1 MISDSGI
8 KLIHPLY
15 DQNKKDEILDQL
27 SIAIQLNNDSGDFQ
41 LIRYIDDDIK
51 YSIESTSKRDSNNKL
66 K

>member
-51 YSIESTSKRDSNNKL
+51 YSKESTSKRDNTNKI
-66 K
+66 